1 MTNNA
6 KLKNCL
12 KLSSKIT
19 LYIPATVGVDQEA
32 DNSEQ
37 VKRAAALLA
46 SFFGGS
52 TSTPAVGYWL
62 SPAAGLVAEKT
73 TVVFA
78 YASDTALQ
86 DHVEEVINFCE
97 DLKVEM
103 GQEAVAIAAVY
114 FSFIYT
120 CLDKLNQKRNSRYNF
135 SDLTGQKFGLLT
147 VLCKDQASTTKKV
160 CWICQCE
167 CGSIVSV
174 LGESLRSHRTQSC
187 GCSARK
193 LTYDLTGQQFG
204 YLEVV
209 EPTKNSRIKSN
220 ETRWK
225 CLCHNCGRIVEVSS
239 YWLRHSNP
247 YGHCKC
253 TRFEDRPE

>member
-46 SFFGGS
+46 SLFGGS

-62 SPAAGLVAEKT
+62 SPAAGLIAEKT

-97 DLKVEM
+97 DLKAEM
-103 GQEAVAIAAVY
+103 GQEAVAMEINGDMY
-114 FSFIYT
+114 FI
-120 CLDKLNQKRNSRYNF
+120 
-135 SDLTGQKFGLLT
+135 
-147 VLCKDQASTTKKV
+147 
-160 CWICQCE
+160 
-167 CGSIVSV
+167 
-174 LGESLRSHRTQSC
+174 
-187 GCSARK
+187 
-193 LTYDLTGQQFG
+193 
-204 YLEVV
+204 
-209 EPTKNSRIKSN
+209 
-220 ETRWK
+220 
-225 CLCHNCGRIVEVSS
+225 
-239 YWLRHSNP
+239 
-247 YGHCKC
+247 
-253 TRFEDRPE
+253 